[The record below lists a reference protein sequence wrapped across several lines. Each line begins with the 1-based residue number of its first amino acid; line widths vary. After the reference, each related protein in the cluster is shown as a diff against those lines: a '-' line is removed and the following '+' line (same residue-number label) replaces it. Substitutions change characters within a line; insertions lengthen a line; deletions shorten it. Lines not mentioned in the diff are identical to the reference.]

1 MRNTIWAMIALAL
14 TACTPM
20 PGTEAPSGR
29 QQAAVAPM
37 PPPPQEMPARIT
49 LDYRSWGVL
58 RYYFD
63 IASDGTGTFR
73 YAEKGGSFYE
83 PQIVTRQVAITRD
96 QYARLVAKLAPAYG
110 YAASPAGLEC
120 ERRMTDAP
128 YGDLTF
134 ARESGPSELRFDIG
148 CFSDH
153 SATVY
158 DSIHAAIEMVE
169 RLTADQPETART
181 RP

>member
-1 MRNTIWAMIALAL
+1 MRNALWAMIALAL

-20 PGTEAPSGR
+20 PGTEAASG
-29 QQAAVAPM
+29 QEQAATTTM
-37 PPPPQEMPARIT
+37 PPPPQEMPARLT

-83 PQIVTRQVAITRD
+83 PPIVTKQVAITRD
-96 QYARLVAKLAPAYG
+96 QYAQLVATLAPAYG
-110 YAASPAGLEC
+110 YAASPIGLKC

-128 YGDLTF
+128 YGTMTF
-134 ARESGPSELRFDIG
+134 VREGGPSELRFDIG
-148 CFSDH
+148 CFSDN

-158 DSIHAAIEMVE
+158 DSIHSAIELVE
-169 RLTADQPETART
+169 GFTADQPEVERT
-181 RP
+181 GS